1 MATEDYNVTFNI
13 NRANFGHP
21 SCYDIE
27 KIEDR
32 LGRSRGRSYYCI
44 FRTWYDSAHLKVWQP
59 FVLTSLFI
67 SLGFAQK
74 RRLVTLLAHLRVQHE
89 SESFPNFLK
98 SSVLHWSLYLS
109 HPFCTRTA
117 NFLKSSVLHWK

>member
-44 FRTWYDSAHLKVWQP
+44 FRTWYDSAHLEFCQP
-59 FVLTSLFI
+59 FALTS
-67 SLGFAQK
+67 SYFAG
-74 RRLVTLLAHLRVQHE
+74 VFCAYLAPLWRNMSLRVFQT
-89 SESFPNFLK
+89 F
-98 SSVLHWSLYLS
+98 
-109 HPFCTRTA
+109 
-117 NFLKSSVLHWK
+117 